1 MTITKWWTAGLAI
14 AAAAAAVAAA
24 GCGGSGPKGA
34 SGGEQPD
41 DAKQLAF
48 ARCMREAG
56 IDFPDPTPGAGA
68 RPDAIRIPRS
78 VPPKRFLQIEQACRR
93 SSGIRTKVPSAA
105 EQARFRDDALKFA
118 RCMRAHGVD
127 LPDPQMS
134 PDGGGIVIQKKNSA
148 SGGGSGPA
156 VDSPAFR
163 RAAAAC
169 PSSLRSRK
177 LSGAGAVGRVLSE
190 SAPPAKR

>member
-1 MTITKWWTAGLAI
+1 MTITRWWTAALAVT
-14 AAAAAAVAAA
+14 AVAAA
-24 GCGGSGPKGA
+24 GCGGGGSKEGSGA
-34 SGGEQPD
+34 DTPD
-41 DAKQLAF
+41 DAEQLAF

-56 IDFPDPTPGAGA
+56 IDFPDPKPSSGGA
-68 RPDAIRIPRS
+68 RPEAISIPRS
-78 VPPKRFLQIEQACRR
+78 ISPKRFLRIEQDCRR
-93 SSGIRTKVPSAA
+93 SSGIRMKSPSAA

-134 PDGGGIVIQKKNSA
+134 PDGGGIVIHKKNSA

-156 VDSPAFR
+156 ADSPAFR
-163 RAAAAC
+163 RAEAAC